1 MSRVSK
7 QKLLDSLRQLVQ
19 ESLTLRE
26 QGTTGPKLSHVLGM
40 IDGSMRVLLDAEL
53 VSRREL
59 MDLVA
64 EERTRCFG
72 PATALVEPPSYQA
85 A

>member
-1 MSRVSK
+1 MSRASK
-7 QKLLDSLRQLVQ
+7 QKLLASLRQLVQ
-19 ESLTLRE
+19 ESLRLRE

-53 VSRREL
+53 ASRREL

-64 EERTRCFG
+64 EERTRSFG
-72 PATALVEPPSYQA
+72 PPTAVLEPPSYQA

>member
-1 MSRVSK
+1 MSRASK
-7 QKLLDSLRQLVQ
+7 QKMLDSLRQLVQ
-19 ESLTLRE
+19 ESLRLRE

-53 VSRREL
+53 ASRREL
-59 MDLVA
+59 LDLVT
-64 EERTRCFG
+64 EERARCLG
-72 PATALVEPPSYQA
+72 PAVAVIEPASFQA

>member
-1 MSRVSK
+1 MSRASK
-7 QKLLDSLRQLVQ
+7 QKLLDSLRKLVQ
-19 ESLTLRE
+19 ESLRLTE

-53 VSRREL
+53 ASRREL

-64 EERTRCFG
+64 EERTRAYG
-72 PATALVEPPSYQA
+72 PPTAVVEPATYQA